1 MKKLV
6 TLLLALLLAL
16 GLVACGDSKTP
27 GDEDVEILD
36 PNTEGKITVAILA
49 NDSEIKMFTR
59 AIEGFNSIYK
69 NIEVELMTIPDYE
82 SSIMGKLNGGEEID
96 VIHTPD
102 NMVSYFAEQEV
113 LTDLTPYMEQSGFDE
128 SKYYKSMM
136 DLGKSTVDGKQ
147 YMMPRD
153 YSKMVTFY
161 NKEIFDTAGVDYPKM
176 GWTWEDFLKTCE
188 ALKSKIDSKYYVVDA
203 SMEYA
208 ILNYSIMASNGADK
222 YLDDTFSLVKDTSKM
237 KAGMEMAKEL
247 VSKGYAPNPDGYK
260 AGSFFKKTA
269 AMTFDVRPNF
279 SSFATPD
286 MENDFDVVNFP
297 LIGGEENGKIAT
309 GTSGFS
315 IYTGSSKK
323 NMAWAFINYIMS
335 EDGQK
340 VLTQSGNAVPV
351 LKSLAESDDAAW
363 RTFKNGKGN
372 DINNDAFTA
381 YADNDVVSNYFGNL
395 PPAAV
400 LMYKGEWSSCC
411 MAALNG
417 TKTVDKAFA
426 DLNRA
431 IETIKRNYP
440 EYF

>member
-1 MKKLV
+1 MKKFV

-16 GLVACGDSKTP
+16 GLVACANQNTP
-27 GDEDVEILD
+27 DDEDIKTLD
-36 PNTEGKITVAILA
+36 PNTAGKITVAILA

-59 AIEGFNSIYK
+59 AIEGFNRIYK

-153 YSKMVTFY
+153 YSKMVTYF
-161 NKEIFDTAGVDYPKM
+161 NKEIFAAAGVEVPKM
-176 GWTWEDFLKTCE
+176 GWTWADFLDTCE
-188 ALKSKIDSKYYVVDA
+188 QLKGKIDSKYYVIDA

-208 ILNYSIMASNGADK
+208 ILNYSILASNGVDK
-222 YLDDTFSLVKDTSKM
+222 YLDDTFSLVSDTSKM

-247 VSKGYAPNPDGYK
+247 VIKGYAPNPDGYK
-260 AGSFFKKTA
+260 SGSFFKKTA
-269 AMTFDVRPNF
+269 AMTFDVRPAF
-279 SSFATPD
+279 SSFASTD
-286 MENDFDVVNFP
+286 MANDFDVVNFP

-323 NMAWAFINYIMS
+323 NMAWAFINYVMS

-340 VLTQSGNAVPV
+340 ELTQSGNAVPV
-351 LKSLAESDDAAW
+351 LKSLAEADDAAW
-363 RTFKNGKGN
+363 RTFRNGKGN
-372 DINNDAFTA
+372 EINNDAFTA

-395 PPAAV
+395 PPSAV
-400 LMYKGEWSSCC
+400 LMYKGEWNSCC
-411 MAALNG
+411 MSALNG
-417 TKTVDKAFA
+417 TETIDKAFSN
-426 DLNRA
+426 LQRA

>member
-1 MKKLV
+1 MKKFV

-16 GLVACGDSKTP
+16 GLVACGNQNTP
-27 GDEDVEILD
+27 DDEDIKTLD
-36 PNTEGKITVAILA
+36 PNTAGKITVAILA

-59 AIEGFNSIYK
+59 AIEGFNRIYK

-153 YSKMVTFY
+153 YSKMVTYF
-161 NKEIFDTAGVDYPKM
+161 NKEIFAAAGVEVPKM
-176 GWTWEDFLKTCE
+176 GWTWADFLDTCE
-188 ALKSKIDSKYYVVDA
+188 QLKGKIDSKYYVIDA

-208 ILNYSIMASNGADK
+208 ILNYSILASNGVDK
-222 YLDDTFSLVKDTSKM
+222 YLDDTFSLVSDTSKM

-247 VSKGYAPNPDGYK
+247 VIKGYAPNPDGYK
-260 AGSFFKKTA
+260 SGSFFKKTA
-269 AMTFDVRPNF
+269 AMTFDVRPAF
-279 SSFATPD
+279 SSFASTD
-286 MENDFDVVNFP
+286 MANDFDVVNFP

-323 NMAWAFINYIMS
+323 NMAWAFINYVMS

-340 VLTQSGNAVPV
+340 ELTQSGNAVPV
-351 LKSLAESDDAAW
+351 LKSLAEADDAAW
-363 RTFKNGKGN
+363 RTFRNGKGN
-372 DINNDAFTA
+372 EINNDAFTA

-395 PPAAV
+395 SPSAV

-411 MAALNG
+411 MSALNG
-417 TKTVDKAFA
+417 TETIDKAFSN
-426 DLNRA
+426 LQRA

>member
-1 MKKLV
+1 MKKFV

-16 GLVACGDSKTP
+16 GLVACGNQNTP
-27 GDEDVEILD
+27 DDEDIKTLD
-36 PNTEGKITVAILA
+36 PNTAGKITVAILA

-59 AIEGFNSIYK
+59 AIEGFNRIYK

-153 YSKMVTFY
+153 YSKMVTYF
-161 NKEIFDTAGVDYPKM
+161 NKEIFAAAGVEVPKM
-176 GWTWEDFLKTCE
+176 GWTWADFLDTCE
-188 ALKSKIDSKYYVVDA
+188 QLKGKIDSKYYVIDA

-208 ILNYSIMASNGADK
+208 ILNYSILASNGVDK
-222 YLDDTFSLVKDTSKM
+222 YLDDTFSLVSDTSKM

-247 VSKGYAPNPDGYK
+247 VIKGYAPNPDGYK
-260 AGSFFKKTA
+260 SGSFFKKTA
-269 AMTFDVRPNF
+269 AMTFDVRPAF
-279 SSFATPD
+279 SSFASTD
-286 MENDFDVVNFP
+286 MANDFDVVNFP

-323 NMAWAFINYIMS
+323 NMAWAFINYVMS

-340 VLTQSGNAVPV
+340 ELTQSGNAVPV
-351 LKSLAESDDAAW
+351 LKSLAEADDAAW
-363 RTFKNGKGN
+363 RTFRNGKGN
-372 DINNDAFTA
+372 EINNDAFTA

-395 PPAAV
+395 PPSAV

-411 MAALNG
+411 MSALNG
-417 TKTVDKAFA
+417 TETIDKAFSN
-426 DLNRA
+426 LQRA

>member
-1 MKKLV
+1 MKKFV

-16 GLVACGDSKTP
+16 GLVACGNQNTP
-27 GDEDVEILD
+27 DDGDIKPLD
-36 PNTEGKITVAILA
+36 PDTAGKITVAILA
-49 NDSEIKMFTR
+49 NDSEIRMFTR
-59 AIEGFNSIYK
+59 AIEGFNRIYK

-102 NMVSYFAEQEV
+102 NMVSYFAEQDV
-113 LTDLTPYMEQSGFDE
+113 ITDLTPYMEQSGFDE

-153 YSKMVTFY
+153 YSKMVTYF
-161 NKEIFDTAGVDYPKM
+161 NKEIFAAAGVEVPKM
-176 GWTWEDFLKTCE
+176 GWTWADFLDTCE
-188 ALKSKIDSKYYVVDA
+188 QLKGKIDSKYYVIDA

-208 ILNYSIMASNGADK
+208 ILNYSILASNGVDK
-222 YLDDTFSLVKDTSKM
+222 YLDDTFSLVSDTSKM

-247 VSKGYAPNPDGYK
+247 VIKGYAPNPDGYK
-260 AGSFFKKTA
+260 SGSFFKKTA
-269 AMTFDVRPNF
+269 AMTFDVRPAF
-279 SSFATPD
+279 SSFASTD
-286 MENDFDVVNFP
+286 MANDFDVVNFP

-323 NMAWAFINYIMS
+323 NMAWAFINYVMS

-340 VLTQSGNAVPV
+340 ELTQSGNAVPV
-351 LKSLAESDDAAW
+351 LKSLAEADDAAW
-363 RTFKNGKGN
+363 RTFRNGKGN
-372 DINNDAFTA
+372 EINNDAFTA

-395 PPAAV
+395 SPSAV

-411 MAALNG
+411 MSALNG
-417 TKTVDKAFA
+417 TETIDKAFSN
-426 DLNRA
+426 LQRA